1 MIANAISKLRHY
13 KNNIIEVYFLI
24 NLFSKIAWI
33 VMYFL
38 LHFLNI
44 KIDII
49 LVHCFV
55 YLGFKSGKKY
65 FDELFIEKVL
75 VKGLELFNELSL
87 D

>member
-1 MIANAISKLRHY
+1 
-13 KNNIIEVYFLI
+13 
-24 NLFSKIAWI
+24 
-33 VMYFL
+33 MYFL

-75 VKGLELFNELSL
+75 VKGLELFNELSI